1 MSNSQDIELPYLDPE
16 QTEELALPLCDGP
29 FRVEA
34 GGGGETVSCELSGRT
49 AIALGSGPDADLRI
63 RERGVSARHCLL
75 QVADGVVQLKDL
87 GSKNGVFVGG
97 ARVRRA
103 AFPGVGGS
111 FVVGGASVSVYPAG
125 VEAESEAAP
134 VPGLVGRSASMRQVG
149 RLVHR
154 YARLKMPVL
163 IQGESGTGKDV
174 VARAMHDLSKRRG
187 EYVAVNV
194 GAIAESLA
202 DAELFG
208 HRRGAFT
215 GAVDSREGAFEQA
228 HRGTLFLDEVAELSP
243 SMQVKLLR
251 VVEDGVVRPVGG
263 KPVVVQARITSASW
277 AKLRERVASGQFRA
291 DLFHRLSTLVIEL
304 PPLRRRKSDIP
315 ELARTLLCRFESELG
330 NRRLSGA
337 ALGRLVAHD
346 WPGNVRELASVLYRA
361 AVAAPGA
368 VIDELALEESLPT
381 LVAAAPRPLRGQQA
395 ALLLKRC
402 GGNVSQ
408 AARAARVPRSTFRS
422 WLAQAKPDPG
432 VESDVDEGA
441 DGAGA
446 EAATAAP

>member
-1 MSNSQDIELPYLDPE
+1 MQNSPDSQLPHWDPE
-16 QTEELALPLCDGP
+16 ETEELALPLCDGP

-34 GGGGETVSCELSGRT
+34 GGGRETVSCELSGRT

-75 QVADGVVQLKDL
+75 QVADGALQLKDL

-97 ARVRRA
+97 ARVSGA
-103 AFPGVGGS
+103 VFPGVGGS

-125 VEAESEAAP
+125 VEIEAEAAP
-134 VPGLVGRSASMRQVG
+134 VAGLVGRSASMRQVAQ
-149 RLVHR
+149 LVHR

-215 GAVDSREGAFEQA
+215 GAVESREGAFEQA

-263 KPVVVQARITSASW
+263 KPVVVQARIMSASW
-277 AKLRERVASGQFRA
+277 AKLRERVAGGNFRA
-291 DLFHRLSTLVIEL
+291 DLFHRLSTLIIEL

-315 ELARTLLCRFESELG
+315 ELARTLLRRFESELG
-330 NRRLSGA
+330 DRRLSSA

-346 WPGNVRELASVLYRA
+346 WPGNVRELSSVLYRA
-361 AVAAPGA
+361 AVAVPGA
-368 VIDELALEESLPT
+368 VIDELALEESLPS
-381 LVAAAPRPLRGQQA
+381 LAVAAPRPLRGQQA

-408 AARAARVPRSTFRS
+408 AARVARVPRSTFRS
-422 WLAQAKPDPG
+422 WLSQANSEPGAGPDSAG
-432 VESDVDEGA
+432 DSD
-441 DGAGA
+441 DGAT
-446 EAATAAP
+446 TADP